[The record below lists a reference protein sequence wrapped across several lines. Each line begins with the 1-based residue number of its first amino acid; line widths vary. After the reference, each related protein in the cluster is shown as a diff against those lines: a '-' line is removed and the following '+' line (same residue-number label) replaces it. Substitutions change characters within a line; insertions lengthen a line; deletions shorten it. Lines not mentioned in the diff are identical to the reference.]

1 MKQSRLRFF
10 ITAMHTRADIETAI
24 DITVEEIAK
33 IPARMQALKL
43 PA

>member
-10 ITAMHTRADIETAI
+10 VTAMHSEQDIVKAI
-24 DITVEEIAK
+24 DVTIEEIAK
-33 IPARMQALKL
+33 IPARMRALKL